1 MPEDDRA
8 APSMA
13 FAAVHSS
20 SADRPLRLLVA
31 DDDEINRAIIEHII
45 LERADVLLTMVED
58 GRSALELAQTQRFD
72 LLIFDLNMPHI
83 NGDRL
88 IRHLRASQSLNST
101 SPMILFTAAVD
112 GSGSLSGHRVSALAD
127 MILPKPIRA
136 GMFLDAIGQLT
147 GR

>member
-8 APSMA
+8 SDSVA
-13 FAAVHSS
+13 FAAALTPSP
-20 SADRPLRLLVA
+20 DRPLRILVA
-31 DDDEINRAIIEHII
+31 DDDEINRAIVTHII
-45 LERADVLLTMVED
+45 LERSDIQLTLVED
-58 GRSALELAQTQRFD
+58 GRRALELAQTQRFD

-112 GSGSLSGHRVSALAD
+112 ASGILSGNRASALVD
-127 MILPKPIRA
+127 IVLPKPIRA
-136 GMFLDAIGQLT
+136 ASFLDAVGRLT